1 MEQEKST
8 GMMGETERIK
18 VSSLDIIVTMI
29 DQVPYYEI
37 KYKEIGESHY
47 NIGYSSYELS
57 NVLAWKDNCFEL
69 VDYKTNADRIRGMTD
84 EELDTF
90 LCNLASSDAGCDSCP
105 ASGFCYKGHS
115 GYSSWLSMEA

>member
-18 VSSLDIIVTMI
+18 VSGLDIIVTMI

-90 LCNLASSDAGCDSCP
+90 LCNLASSDGGCDSCP